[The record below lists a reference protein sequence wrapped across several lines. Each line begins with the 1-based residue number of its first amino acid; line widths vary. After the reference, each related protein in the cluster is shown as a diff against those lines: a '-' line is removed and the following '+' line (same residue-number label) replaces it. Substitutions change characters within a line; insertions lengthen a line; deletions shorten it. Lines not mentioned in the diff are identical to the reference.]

1 MPRKTVICKSK
12 LAPQGKFAPF
22 TLDFTFKKA
31 FANEQCKNLLLFL
44 LNTFLK
50 RVLKAPIMDV
60 KIIQTVLPGKTR
72 RSRGAVFDMQ
82 CEDSSGARFIV
93 EMQVQEQEH
102 FIKRSI
108 FYLCMA
114 VASLAKKG
122 KKESRGKKIP
132 YDYDIP
138 VVYTLSFLNF
148 DSDFGKGCDE
158 VMQYISLSNDLHPEV
173 RYDIIHLVYA
183 RLTKFNKTERQC
195 KSDFDRLLF
204 TLKNGHK
211 LSKKPGSF
219 GKAEFR
225 QLFEIAKIS
234 NFKEEE
240 LMSYEREMKYFS
252 DYVHTVEFAEKK
264 GVLKTAKKML
274 AKGYSISEIIGVTDL
289 PREQIKA
296 LRLG

>member
-1 MPRKTVICKSK
+1 
-12 LAPQGKFAPF
+12 
-22 TLDFTFKKA
+22 
-31 FANEQCKNLLLFL
+31 
-44 LNTFLK
+44 
-50 RVLKAPIMDV
+50 
-60 KIIQTVLPGKTR
+60 
-72 RSRGAVFDMQ
+72 MQ
-82 CEDSSGARFIV
+82 CEDASGARFIV

-102 FIKRSI
+102 FIKRSL

-114 VASLAKKG
+114 VANLAKKG
-122 KKESRGKKIP
+122 KKESKGKKIP
-132 YDYDIP
+132 YDYNIP

-173 RYDIIHLVYA
+173 RYDIIHLVYV
-183 RLTKFNKTERQC
+183 RLTKFCKNERQS

-211 LSKKPGSF
+211 LSKKPGNF

-240 LMSYEREMKYFS
+240 LMSYETEMKYFS
-252 DYVHTVEFAEKK
+252 DYVHTVAFAEKK
-264 GVLKTAKKML
+264 GLEKGMEKGVKKGILQTAKKML
-274 AKGYSISEIIGVTDL
+274 AKGFSIADIIRATEL
-289 PREQIKA
+289 PREQVKA
-296 LRLG
+296 LRMG